1 MNFPGEVNNP
11 SLADVQFHVVSGTS
25 SLYSYLFGISLQQS
39 AASAE
44 LTARKFLIS
53 SANNKYLECLIKLQM
68 SLKNI
73 LKIRGPNTDPCG
85 TPEETA
91 KGDEKAPEIPTEEYR
106 SV

>member
-1 MNFPGEVNNP
+1 MKSTSARKCNFESSCTPRSFLNSICTGYRRILNFPGEVNNP

-53 SANNKYLECLIKLQM
+53 SANNKYLE
-68 SLKNI
+68 
-73 LKIRGPNTDPCG
+73 
-85 TPEETA
+85 
-91 KGDEKAPEIPTEEYR
+91 
-106 SV
+106 